1 MKKHPL
7 FFSNDSVSGGGGG
20 GGGGGCNY
28 SLCRY
33 RYIDVKSPS

>member
-20 GGGGGCNY
+20 GGGCNY
-28 SLCRY
+28 SLC